1 MGVHGHGQP
10 MLGNL
15 LYAEFTSLAG
25 GYANF
30 SGLGVRYPVHYELF
44 NLTEDPHQLRN
55 LYYRPGNVA
64 LKRQLAAMLRRE
76 FGCVGA
82 GCG

>member
-1 MGVHGHGQP
+1 MHSQP
-10 MLGNL
+10 IVGDL
-15 LYAEFTSLAG
+15 LYAEFTSLSG

-30 SGLGVRYPVHYELF
+30 TGLCSRYPAHFELF

-55 LYYRPGNVA
+55 LYYRLGPAGEA
-64 LKRQLAAMLRRE
+64 LKRNLAAMLQRE
-76 FGCVGA
+76 FECVGG